1 MGDRNAAVPRAGS
14 AADRVV
20 LVSGDEQGTGVL
32 IGPRHVLTA
41 AHVLTGPP
49 RARVRHPEG
58 VKDLRARPPKLVLLA
73 TRPPR
78 TARIIHPRSSEWV
91 TGEVQWIDTDRDL
104 ALLRTRNEVAG
115 QDFLQPLGRTRL
127 GRIATSQPVADC
139 QIIGFPAVQRDPV
152 SAEIECDQF
161 EVTVLPLASRLRPD
175 VMVCEFNRRPA
186 AETDGRSSPLAG
198 LSGAPVFAGGVLLG
212 IVTRVPRGRD
222 HMRIETA
229 PVETEHLTEQLRMS
243 AGAETGLLL
252 PRLEDVTETHRRDE
266 EFEREYRK
274 AVKNRYR
281 KIDIIGLEEL
291 SAHESRW
298 DLDTAY
304 LHLEAESTR
313 PAHPSSASP
322 DTPSRPGRV
331 DELLAQAGPHVLLR
345 GEAGAGKTTLVW
357 WLASHAATGTLGGSL
372 APLNG
377 LVPFVVP
384 MRNLRAG
391 GHGLPRPGE
400 LDRAARL
407 MTDDAPPGW
416 GRRVLAAGRGFLLVD
431 GLDEVP
437 RGDRAAARRWLGD
450 LLAEYP
456 ALHCLV
462 TVRPLAVGMNW
473 LGHEG
478 FRELRLLP
486 MRDADIQ
493 AFVHAWHDAARLDRS
508 AAAEESGRLAELEA
522 ELKGKFTSTPALR
535 NLARTPLLCAVI
547 CALHRQSGDL
557 PASRP
562 ELYLAAL
569 KMLLEKRDDERGIPG
584 PEGVILR
591 WRQHQLLLQ
600 RIAVWLVRN
609 GQSQLSHE
617 QAERQLTP
625 VLRGMAEVPYPV
637 DAVLRHM
644 LIRSGVLEERT
655 QDSIQFIHR
664 TFQDFLA
671 AREFLDSEC
680 LQELLGHAAQ
690 EEWQDVVLLAVGHGR
705 TTEIEQVVD
714 RLVAQGDAQNGHQR
728 WNLHLLAASCA
739 AEAVFLPHDRREAV
753 AERLKAFMPPKD
765 VLQATEVARLGAYV
779 LPMLP
784 APEGLPESVQLLVA
798 STLSKIG
805 TVGCLPLVR
814 AYAAR
819 PSRPLRQFLA
829 SAWGDFPAEPY
840 AREVLAG
847 MRLDDLE
854 IMVDRD
860 HMLAPLHHLGPLTSL
875 VVDGAFS
882 AARLDWQL
890 PRTPL
895 DRLVLTGNPA
905 LTDLSFLRGRPG
917 IKHLI
922 VDSTARI
929 VDVCDLAG
937 CGLTTLGLDASLL
950 LPEDLEVVATMDGL
964 RELHLQG
971 LPIGLY
977 AQLPPPNPSVA
988 RLSVSSPDLQPDT
1001 LHRWTGLQGLA
1012 VWQPTPLNELFAQL
1026 AALPK
1031 LFALQLPLADPG
1043 EELRGLPALPRIRAL
1058 KLPSLVNEPDLDGLT
1073 TTFPSLRRLTL
1084 DLRLAAAPAV
1094 DLTPLHALPDLC
1106 VTILAD
1112 TEPTV
1117 REPGPLAGRLRWLTA
1132 EPSDARAATAP
1143 PHYRVIGAG
1152 ARRRGGTDDFEHA

>member
-1 MGDRNAAVPRAGS
+1 MGDRDDAVLRAAS

-20 LVSGDEQGTGVL
+20 LVDGEEQGTGVL

-58 VKDLRARPPKLVLLA
+58 VKDLRARPPKLVLLP

-78 TARIIHPRSSEWV
+78 TARIIHPCSSEWV
-91 TGEVQWIDTDRDL
+91 TCEVQWIDTDRDL

-152 SAEIECDQF
+152 SAEIECDQY

-175 VMVCEFNRRPA
+175 VMVCEFRRQPA
-186 AETDGRSSPLAG
+186 AETVGRSSPLAG

-212 IVTRVPRGRD
+212 IVTKIPRGRD
-222 HMRIETA
+222 HLRIEAA
-229 PVETEHLTEQLRMS
+229 PVETEHLTEQLRTA

-252 PRLEDVTETHRRDE
+252 PRLEDVAETHRRDE
-266 EFEREYRK
+266 EFEREYRR
-274 AVKNRYR
+274 AVRNRYC
-281 KIDIIGLEEL
+281 KIDIIGLDEL
-291 SAHESRW
+291 TAHESRY

-304 LHLEAESTR
+304 LHLEAESTQ
-313 PAHPSSASP
+313 PAPASSASGGA
-322 DTPSRPGRV
+322 PSRPGRV
-331 DELLAQAGPHVLLR
+331 DDLLVRAGPRVLLR

-357 WLASHAATGTLGGSL
+357 WLASHAASGTLGGSL

-416 GRRVLAAGRGFLLVD
+416 ARRVLAAGRGFLLVD

-437 RGDRAAARRWLGD
+437 RGDRADARRWLGD
-450 LLAEYP
+450 LLAEYA

-462 TVRPLAVGMNW
+462 TVRPLAVGLNW

-493 AFVHAWHDAARLDRS
+493 AFVHAWHDTARLDPS
-508 AAAEESGRLAELEA
+508 ATAEERGQLAEREA
-522 ELKGKFTSTPALR
+522 ELKGKFASTPALR
-535 NLARTPLLCAVI
+535 NLARTPLLCAVV
-547 CALHRQSGDL
+547 CALHRQNRGRL

-562 ELYLAAL
+562 ELYTAAL
-569 KMLLEKRDDERGIPG
+569 RMLLGNRDDQRGIPD
-584 PEGVILR
+584 PEGVLLDR
-591 WRQHQLLLQ
+591 KQHQILLQ

-625 VLRGMAEVPYPV
+625 VLRGMADVPYPV
-637 DAVLRHM
+637 DAVLRHI

-664 TFQDFLA
+664 TFQDYLA
-671 AREFLDSEC
+671 AREFLYSEC
-680 LQELLGHAAQ
+680 LQELLSHAAQ
-690 EEWQDVVLLAVGHGR
+690 EEWQDVVLLAVGHCR
-705 TTEIEQVVD
+705 TAEIELVVD
-714 RLVAQGDAQNGHQR
+714 QLMAQGDAQDGHQR

-739 AEAVFLPHDRREAV
+739 AEAVFLPQDRREAV
-753 AERLKAFMPPKD
+753 AERLRAFMPPKD
-765 VLQATEVARLGAYV
+765 MLQATEVARLGAYV

-784 APEGLPESVQLLVA
+784 APESLPESVQLLVA

-814 AYAAR
+814 AYANQ

-860 HMLAPLHHLGPLTSL
+860 HMLAPLHHLGPLTHL
-875 VVDGAFS
+875 VVDGALS
-882 AARLDWQL
+882 AARLDRQL

-895 DRLVLTGNPA
+895 DRLVLTGNPS

-937 CGLTTLGLDASLL
+937 CALTTLGLDASLL

-988 RLSVSSPDLQPDT
+988 RLSVSSPDLQVDT
-1001 LHRWTGLQGLA
+1001 LYRWTGLQGLA
-1012 VWQPTPLNELFAQL
+1012 VWQPTPLHELFAQL

-1031 LFALQLPLADPG
+1031 LFALQLPLTDPV
-1043 EELRGLPALPRIRAL
+1043 EQLRGLPALPRIHAL
-1058 KLPSLVNEPDLDGLT
+1058 TLPSLPNEPDLDGLT
-1073 TTFPSLRRLTL
+1073 TAFPSLRRLTV
-1084 DLRLAAAPAV
+1084 DLRLAAAPAI
-1094 DLTPLHALPDLC
+1094 DLTPLHALPDLR

-1117 REPGPLAGRLRWLTA
+1117 REPGPLAGRLRWRTA
-1132 EPSDARAATAP
+1132 EPSGTPAATPP
-1143 PHYRVIGAG
+1143 PHYRALGTG
-1152 ARRRGGTDDFEHA
+1152 ARRRRDNR

>member
-1 MGDRNAAVPRAGS
+1 MLRAVS

-58 VKDLRARPPKLVLLA
+58 VKDLRARPPKLVLLP

-91 TGEVQWIDTDRDL
+91 TCEVQWIDTDRDL

-152 SAEIECDQF
+152 SAEIECDQY
-161 EVTVLPLASRLRPD
+161 EVTVLPMASRLRPD
-175 VMVCEFNRRPA
+175 VMVCEFRRQPA

-212 IVTRVPRGRD
+212 IVTKVPRGRD
-222 HMRIETA
+222 HMRIEAA
-229 PVETEHLTEQLRMS
+229 PVETEHLTEQLRTS

-252 PRLEDVTETHRRDE
+252 PRLEDVAETHRRDE
-266 EFEREYRK
+266 EFEQEYRR

-281 KIDIIGLEEL
+281 KIDIIGLDEL
-291 SAHESRW
+291 TAHESRW

-304 LHLEAESTR
+304 LHLEAESTQ

-322 DTPSRPGRV
+322 GAPSRPGRV
-331 DELLAQAGPHVLLR
+331 DDLLAQGGPYVLLR

-357 WLASHAATGTLGGSL
+357 WLASHSASGTLGGSL

-384 MRNLRAG
+384 MRNLRARG
-391 GHGLPRPGE
+391 DGLPRPGE

-416 GRRVLAAGRGFLLVD
+416 ARRVLAAGRGLLLVD

-437 RGDRAAARRWLGD
+437 RGDRTDARQWLGD
-450 LLAEYP
+450 LLSEHP
-456 ALHCLV
+456 GLHCLV

-493 AFVHAWHDAARLDRS
+493 TFVHAWHDTARLDRS
-508 AAAEESGRLAELEA
+508 VTAEENGQLAELEA
-522 ELKGKFTSTPALR
+522 ALKGKFTSNPALR

-547 CALHRQSGDL
+547 CALHRRNAGDL
-557 PASRP
+557 PVSRP
-562 ELYLAAL
+562 ELYMAAL
-569 KMLLEKRDDERGIPG
+569 KMLLGKRDAHRKIPDT
-584 PEGVILR
+584 EGVTLA
-591 WRQHQLLLQ
+591 WDEHQLLLQ

-609 GQSQLSHE
+609 GQTQLSHE
-617 QAERQLTP
+617 QAERQLIP
-625 VLRGMAEVPYPV
+625 VLRGMHAVRHSV

-644 LIRSGVLEERT
+644 LNRSGVLEERT

-664 TFQDFLA
+664 TFQDYLA
-671 AREFLDSEC
+671 AREFQDSDC
-680 LQELLGHAAQ
+680 LQELLGHAGQ
-690 EEWQDVVLLAVGHGR
+690 EEWQDVVLLAIGHCR
-705 TTEIEQVVD
+705 TSEIEKVVD
-714 RLVAQGDAQNGHQR
+714 QLVAQGDAQDGHQR

-739 AEAVFLPHDRREAV
+739 AEAVFLPHDKREAV

-765 VLQATEVARLGAYV
+765 VLQATEVAKLGAYV
-779 LPMLP
+779 LPVLP
-784 APEGLPESVQLLVA
+784 GPEGLPEGVQLLVA
-798 STLSKIG
+798 TTLSKIG

-814 AYAAR
+814 AYAAQ

-854 IMVDRD
+854 ILVDRD
-860 HMLAPLHHLGPLTSL
+860 HMLQPLHHLGALTRV
-875 VVDGAFS
+875 VVDGAFP
-882 AARLDWQL
+882 AAQLDRQL
-890 PRTPL
+890 PHTPL

-937 CGLTTLGLDASLL
+937 SGLTTLGLDASLL

-988 RLSVSSPDLQPDT
+988 RLSVSSPDLQPDA

-1031 LFALQLPLADPG
+1031 LFALQLPITDPG

-1094 DLTPLHALPDLC
+1094 DLTPLHALPDLH

-1117 REPGPLAGRLRWLTA
+1117 REPGPPADRLRWLTA
-1132 EPSDARAATAP
+1132 EPNEAPAATAP
-1143 PHYRVIGAG
+1143 PHYRVVGTT
-1152 ARRRGGTDDFEHA
+1152 ARRLGGTDDFAHA